1 MQKSMT
7 GFGKSEVV
15 ANGKTFT
22 AEIRSLNSKQ
32 LDFGLKTP
40 SAYRELENDI
50 RSLVSKR
57 VVRGKVDMIVTVA
70 SNEVATVSRIDKPL
84 FAAYIR
90 QMNEALA
97 YSGVEV
103 DYEAIIPSVM
113 KMPNVIQNDVA
124 EASDA
129 EKVAVMQAVEG
140 AIDKLDAFRKQEG
153 DILIADLLRR
163 VDLIEQM
170 RNEIIPFEAQRVE
183 AVRQRIR
190 EGIEKLG
197 VEVDN
202 NRLEQEMIF
211 YIEKLD
217 ITEEKVRLENHCKY
231 FREVA
236 STEEQAGRKLGFI
249 AQEMGREINTTGSK
263 ANQHDIQKLVVKMKD
278 ELEKIK
284 EQVLNIL

>member
-1 MQKSMT
+1 MT
-7 GFGKSEVV
+7 GFGKAEVV
-15 ANGKTFT
+15 VNGKTFT

-32 LDFGLKTP
+32 LDLGLRMP
-40 SAYRELENDI
+40 AAYRELENEV
-50 RSLVSKR
+50 RSIVSRR
-57 VVRGKVDMIVTVA
+57 VIRGKVDLTVTVTSIETTSA
-70 SNEVATVSRIDKPL
+70 SRIDKEL
-84 FAAYIR
+84 FAEYLH
-90 QMNEALA
+90 QMDAALA
-97 YSGVEV
+97 HAGITAE
-103 DYEAIIPSVM
+103 YETLIPSIM
-113 KMPNVIQNDVA
+113 RMPNVVQSEVD
-124 EASDA
+124 ETTPH
-129 EKVAVMQAVEG
+129 EKAAILKAVGE
-140 AIDKLDAFRKQEG
+140 AIDKLEAFRTQEG
-153 DILIADLLRR
+153 QTLIADLLAR
-163 VDLIEQM
+163 VGKIEQM
-170 RNEIIPFEAQRVE
+170 RDEITPYEVQRVD

-217 ITEEKVRLENHCKY
+217 ITEEKVRLDNHCKY

-236 STEEQAGRKLGFI
+236 YNEEQAGRKLGFI

-263 ANQHDIQKLVVKMKD
+263 ANQHDIQKLVVMMKD

>member
-1 MQKSMT
+1 MT
-7 GFGKSEVV
+7 GFGKAEVV
-15 ANGKTFT
+15 VNGKTFT

-32 LDFGLKTP
+32 LDLGVRMPAT
-40 SAYRELENDI
+40 YRELENEV

-57 VVRGKVDMIVTVA
+57 VIRGKVDLTVTVTSIEETAA
-70 SNEVATVSRIDKPL
+70 SHINKEL
-84 FAAYIR
+84 FAEYIQ
-90 QMNEALA
+90 QMNSALA
-97 YSGVEV
+97 HAGITAEY
-103 DYEAIIPSVM
+103 DTLIPCVM
-113 KMPNVIQNDVA
+113 RMPNVVQNDVA
-124 EASDA
+124 DASDE
-129 EKVAVMQAVEG
+129 EKEAIMKAVES
-140 AIDKLDAFRKQEG
+140 AIEKLEAFRKQEG
-153 DILIADLLRR
+153 AILIADLLAR
-163 VDLIEQM
+163 VDKIEQM

-236 STEEQAGRKLGFI
+236 NNEEQAGRKLGFI

-263 ANQHDIQKLVVKMKD
+263 ANQHDIQKLVVMMKD